1 MVELVR
7 GYEKEFLQH
16 FSSTNKKL
24 AGYESSINKESS
36 LTDIK
41 HGISQAENS
50 LRNMEKEILSLSPQE
65 AKPFGSRVIKYQEN
79 LLIMKKSAKE
89 LDYKKNKVDLLGKK
103 EDTREKLLSG
113 NEILQ
118 ESGDLLEG
126 VLKTCEETQD
136 IGYKTTNTLKEQRI
150 TIQNINDKVNDVGTN
165 LGKANQVVSEM
176 NSRGL

>member
-1 MVELVR
+1 
-7 GYEKEFLQH
+7 
-16 FSSTNKKL
+16 
-24 AGYESSINKESS
+24 
-36 LTDIK
+36 
-41 HGISQAENS
+41 
-50 LRNMEKEILSLSPQE
+50 
-65 AKPFGSRVIKYQEN
+65 
-79 LLIMKKSAKE
+79 MKKSAKE